1 MITLNVSFGIHAF
14 LPQGWIF
21 MFAIILIECLGFS
34 KLLTTK
40 WKETKIYST
49 VIISN
54 FVSGIIGIIGSMI
67 LNGGWW
73 LVVWFPW
80 ISSNEVRGD
89 EGFKWLAIL
98 YLIAFVLT
106 ILIEGAI
113 NLYRLKEN
121 YPRKEI
127 ITKTLIINV
136 ISYLIGSLAMYS
148 YSF

>member
-1 MITLNVSFGIHAF
+1 MIVWNVSFGIYAF

-21 MFAIILIECLGFS
+21 MMAIILIECLGFS
-34 KLLTTK
+34 KLMTSK
-40 WKETKIYST
+40 WKETKIYLT
-49 VIISN
+49 MIISN
-54 FVSGIIGIIGSMI
+54 LVSGTIGIIGSM
-67 LNGGWW
+67 LVNGGWW

-80 ISSNEVRGD
+80 VSSNEVRGD
-89 EGFKWLAIL
+89 KAFKWLAIF

-121 YPRKEI
+121 YPRREI
-127 ITKTLIINV
+127 ITHTLIVNV
-136 ISYLIGSLAMYS
+136 ISYLIGSSAMYA